1 MVANVRRTALSRKS
15 KHRRDS
21 VRTAPVAAT
30 GTSQAVPRA
39 VADGTSPPDRN
50 RRRWLTVVAGI
61 GVVIGLAAMF
71 MALRDRP
78 PPAAAPIAAAPV
90 APPRFVGGAACAGCH
105 AKEQAA
111 WHGSQHDLAM
121 QVADDKSVL
130 GNFSGAKF
138 GYAGVTSTFFRRDG
152 KFYVNTDGP
161 DGRLADYEIKY
172 AFGVAPLQQYLIELP
187 GGRMQALGI
196 AWDSRPREKGGQRWF
211 HLYPGQSIKA
221 GDPLHWTG
229 IGQNWNFQ
237 CAECHS
243 TNLRKNF
250 DAATGTF
257 KTTWSELDVS
267 CEACHGPGSNHVAW
281 ARREGDWKA
290 HDGAGKGLPLALD
303 ERRGVTWVPDAASG
317 NARRSAPRGTAR
329 EVEMCARCH
338 GRASRFTDD
347 YVHGKPP
354 GDSHRLALID
364 EGLYWNDGQ
373 MRDEVYNWG
382 SFVQSRMF
390 AEGVTCSDCHDPH
403 TLALRAEGNAV
414 CGRCHQPAKYDNT
427 AHTHH
432 AQGTPGAACAAC
444 HMPTTTYMVVDPRHD
459 HSMRIPRPD
468 LSAKLGVPNACNQCH
483 VKRSAQWA
491 ADALVAWVGKTPVG
505 YQGFADALAAG
516 ASGAPG
522 ARGALLAIIDD
533 RTQPAIVRAS
543 ALARLGRWL
552 TPTLADAVSRAL
564 NDSDPDVRRAAVGA
578 LANAGPAVQQR
589 YLPRM
594 LDDPVRVV
602 RIDAARAL
610 AGGAEAGLPTERR
623 AAFTSALDEYVAA
636 QTYIAD
642 RPEGRMNLGN
652 LHAARGDAQRAIAEF
667 RAAIA
672 LDPTFVA
679 AYANLADLYRARG
692 AERDAEAA
700 LREGLSRN
708 PGAAVLRH
716 ALGLSLARQ
725 KRTAESL
732 DALREAARLAPDD
745 ARFAYVYAVALHS
758 AGQPRDGAEG
768 AGVGAETAPV
778 RPRPAIGSRAFHGAG
793 RESRRGARLRQ
804 GAARARSGEPRVR
817 RALEADRAD
826 GPALVQRGSRSDATA
841 ILAGARVDLD
851 VVAGRDEQ
859 RNLDFGARR
868 ELGRLHHLA
877 RRVALHRRLRV
888 LHFTDDRG
896 GKLDG
901 DRLALVERELASEAL
916 GEVTD
921 RVAEVVRFD
930 LVLVVLVVHEYVERI
945 GEIRVRDFLA
955 LQLDDVE
962 LLVGAV
968 DRLRARSGQEVL
980 ELHLDD
986 RRVAARFVELG
997 LLDHHR
1003 VLPDHDH
1010 VAGADFLCS
1019 FHQGTCIAIRG

>member
-1 MVANVRRTALSRKS
+1 MTRTRTSR
-15 KHRRDS
+15 
-21 VRTAPVAAT
+21 PN
-30 GTSQAVPRA
+30 
-39 VADGTSPPDRN
+39 RN
-50 RRRWLTVVAGI
+50 WRRWLILVAGI
-61 GVVIGLAAMF
+61 GVVIGLTAMF

-78 PPAAAPIAAAPV
+78 PPAVAPIASASV
-90 APPRFVGGAACAGCH
+90 APPRFVGEATCAGCH

-111 WHGSQHDLAM
+111 WRGSQHDLAM

-281 ARREGDWKA
+281 AGHEGDWKA

-338 GRASRFTDD
+338 GRASRLTDD

-382 SFVQSRMF
+382 SFLQSRMY

-403 TLALRAEGNAV
+403 TLEAPGGRQRGLRTVPSAGEIRQHRAHASCARHAGRRLRRVPHADDDVHGRRPAPRSLDADPAARSLGEARRPQRVQPVSPEAV
-414 CGRCHQPAKYDNT
+414 GAVGRGRARRVGRQDAGRLPGLCRC
-427 AHTHH
+427 THRRGIGR
-432 AQGTPGAACAAC
+432 AGRARRVAG
-444 HMPTTTYMVVDPRHD
+444 D
-459 HSMRIPRPD
+459 HR
-468 LSAKLGVPNACNQCH
+468 
-483 VKRSAQWA
+483 RSH
-491 ADALVAWVGKTPVG
+491 
-505 YQGFADALAAG
+505 AAG
-516 ASGAPG
+516 DRPRQR
-522 ARGALLAIIDD
+522 ARATG
-533 RTQPAIVRAS
+533 P
-543 ALARLGRWL
+543 
-552 TPTLADAVSRAL
+552 LADADARGRGFAGAQRFRSGRARARRSARSRT
-564 NDSDPDVRRAAVGA
+564 
-578 LANAGPAVQQR
+578 AGRPCSQR

-610 AGGAEAGLPTERR
+610 AGGTEAGLSTERR

-652 LHAARGDAQRAIAEF
+652 LHAARGDAQRAIAEY
-667 RAAIA
+667 RTAIA

-692 AERDAEAA
+692 AEPDAEAA
-700 LREGLSRN
+700 LREGLARN

-725 KRTAESL
+725 KRMAESL
-732 DALREAARLAPDD
+732 DALREAARVAPDD
-745 ARFAYVYAVALHS
+745 ARFAYVYAVALHG
-758 AGQPRDGAEG
+758 AGQPRAS
-768 AGVGAETAPV
+768 A
-778 RPRPAIGSRAFHGAG
+778 RRCW
-793 RESRRGARLRQ
+793 SRR
-804 GAARARSGEPRVR
+804 
-817 RALEADRAD
+817 
-826 GPALVQRGSRSDATA
+826 
-841 ILAGARVDLD
+841 
-851 VVAGRDEQ
+851 
-859 RNLDFGARR
+859 
-868 ELGRLHHLA
+868 
-877 RRVALHRRLRV
+877 
-888 LHFTDDRG
+888 
-896 GKLDG
+896 
-901 DRLALVERELASEAL
+901 
-916 GEVTD
+916 
-921 RVAEVVRFD
+921 
-930 LVLVVLVVHEYVERI
+930 
-945 GEIRVRDFLA
+945 
-955 LQLDDVE
+955 
-962 LLVGAV
+962 
-968 DRLRARSGQEVL
+968 
-980 ELHLDD
+980 
-986 RRVAARFVELG
+986 
-997 LLDHHR
+997 
-1003 VLPDHDH
+1003 
-1010 VAGADFLCS
+1010 
-1019 FHQGTCIAIRG
+1019 